1 MTEAG
6 KLNTEMTMRYGIRT
20 SLCGLALIA
29 AAGSAH
35 AVVTVYDATQISY
48 DRYRIVKRL
57 WADSWRTAIGVPHE
71 ATREAALQSLVHAAE
86 GLGADGLVD
95 VYCVGGTPS
104 LSSYYCYGNAIK
116 VKGKP

>member
-1 MTEAG
+1 
-6 KLNTEMTMRYGIRT
+6 MRHGIQVM
-20 SLCGLALIA
+20 LCGLALVA

-48 DRYRIVKRL
+48 DRYRVIKRL
-57 WADSWRTAIGVPHE
+57 WVDSWRTAIGVPHE
-71 ATREAALQSLVHAAE
+71 ATREAALQSLVQAAE
-86 GLGADGLVD
+86 GVGADGLVN

-116 VKGKP
+116 VTPKPQQ

>member
-1 MTEAG
+1 
-6 KLNTEMTMRYGIRT
+6 MTMRYGIRAW
-20 SLCGLALIA
+20 LCGLTLVA

-48 DRYRIVKRL
+48 DRYRILKRL
-57 WADSWRTAIGVPHE
+57 SVDSWITAIGVPHK
-71 ATREAALQSLVHAAE
+71 ATREAAVQSLVQAAE

-116 VKGKP
+116 VNEKR